1 MPSFPLVS
9 ATVVMLAIAYTLV
22 VPGTPRTMAK
32 VAATAVIVAL
42 SAARLYLAVDHP
54 LDVVVTVALA
64 VGVVVNMFRFC
75 TPNEVFP
82 VTYRRARSAHLD
94 LRGRRGDAIRQAVRD
109 QFGFVVTEIEPIG
122 WQWSSASTPLRL
134 CVGIDPDRYVFG
146 KLYAMSHVRAD
157 RWYKLGKTLRYG
169 RLEDEAPFQSVR
181 RLVQN
186 EDHMLRLLHDVGIKS
201 ARAIGIVRLGPL
213 REYLLLTEYFDG
225 ATEINE
231 AEVDDG
237 VIDEGLALVR
247 QLWTAGLA
255 HRDIKPANLLI
266 KDRHMFVI
274 DVGLVE
280 IAPTRWRQGVD
291 LANMMLVLALSTD
304 ANRVYRRAL
313 RFFSAEE
320 IAEAFAAARGITCP
334 SQLRTMLKADGH
346 DLVTQFRALA
356 PQRSPIGLQRW
367 SLTRVGLLLAATACI
382 VLLLVGLRFVLLPR
396 DSTVDGSPACGTGDG
411 MTLMAQAV
419 PSATLLPCVNS
430 LNTGWTVGGMR
441 VERGRAEFWLD
452 SDRLGPRAVSVTLT
466 RSRPMR
472 SVHEDAVADD
482 PRAFNDTTTRPQ
494 TSSRG

>member
-1 MPSFPLVS
+1 MVLVFRRWRHFFTLVGAIAIVSVVGTLTYRSVDRSRPFDVTTIGDWEGFAMPSFPLAS

-22 VPGTPRTMAK
+22 VPGTPRTVAK
-32 VAATAVIVAL
+32 VAATVVIVAL

-54 LDVVVTVALA
+54 FDVVVTVALA

-291 LANMMLVLALSTD
+291 LANMMLVLALSSDT
-304 ANRVYRRAL
+304 NRVYRRAL

-334 SQLRTMLKADGH
+334 VSC
-346 DLVTQFRALA
+346 A
-356 PQRSPIGLQRW
+356 PCSRQTVMTSSPSSG
-367 SLTRVGLLLAATACI
+367 
-382 VLLLVGLRFVLLPR
+382 
-396 DSTVDGSPACGTGDG
+396 
-411 MTLMAQAV
+411 
-419 PSATLLPCVNS
+419 
-430 LNTGWTVGGMR
+430 
-441 VERGRAEFWLD
+441 
-452 SDRLGPRAVSVTLT
+452 
-466 RSRPMR
+466 RSRR
-472 SVHEDAVADD
+472 SDHPSDCSVGVSHGSGCCWQ
-482 PRAFNDTTTRPQ
+482 PRPASCSCWLACD
-494 TSSRG
+494 SSCFLGVRLWTGHRHAGPVTA